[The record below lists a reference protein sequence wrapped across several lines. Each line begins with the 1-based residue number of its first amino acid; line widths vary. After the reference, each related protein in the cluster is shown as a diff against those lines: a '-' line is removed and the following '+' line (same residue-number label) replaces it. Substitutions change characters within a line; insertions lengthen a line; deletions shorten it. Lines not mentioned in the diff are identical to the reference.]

1 MGTYRVKR
9 YVVILLSVSLLVL
22 LGGLGAF
29 ALLESTTGSRTLQS
43 TILAQPVQA
52 KPPKDVVVIN
62 CVITTTPV
70 TGAIVTD
77 AFSSSANAP
86 SVPLTASCAQSLA
99 DLLDVGFKL
108 ADDSGGNFFTLERK

>member
-1 MGTYRVKR
+1 MGAYRAKR
-9 YVVILLSVSLLVL
+9 YVVTLLSVSLLVV

-29 ALLESTTGSRTLQS
+29 AVLDSTTGSRTLQS
-43 TILAQPVQA
+43 SILAQPAQA

-62 CVITTTPV
+62 CVTTTPV

-86 SVPLTASCAQSLA
+86 SVTLSAGCAQALA
-99 DLLDVGFKL
+99 DLLDAGFKL
-108 ADDSGGNFFTLERK
+108 VDDSGGTFYTLERR

>member
-1 MGTYRVKR
+1 MGAYRVKR
-9 YVVILLSVSLLVL
+9 YVVTLLSVSLLVV

-29 ALLESTTGSRTLQS
+29 AVLESTTGSRPLQS
-43 TILAQPVQA
+43 SILAQPAQA

-86 SVPLTASCAQSLA
+86 SVPLSAGCAQALA
-99 DLLDVGFKL
+99 DLIDAGFKL
-108 ADDSGGNFFTLERK
+108 VDDSGGTFYTLERR